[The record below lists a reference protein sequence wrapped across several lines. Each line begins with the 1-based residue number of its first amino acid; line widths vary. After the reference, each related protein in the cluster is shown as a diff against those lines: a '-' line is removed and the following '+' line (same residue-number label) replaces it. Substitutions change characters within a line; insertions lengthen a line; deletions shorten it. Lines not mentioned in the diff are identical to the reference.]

1 MTIHTS
7 EPRYCEF
14 CGISGRCSVCGWDHG
29 DEGDTEGT
37 QEPATPPGPSD
48 DELELLYLALMP
60 ADLWWTEHEAD
71 VRAAVGRCVASQEA
85 RHGR

>member
-29 DEGDTEGT
+29 DEGDLSALDGPREASG
-37 QEPATPPGPSD
+37 PMAATSE
-48 DELELLYLALMP
+48 DELELLYMALIP
-60 ADLWWTEHEAD
+60 ADLWWLEHEAD
-71 VRAAVGRCVASQEA
+71 VRAAVGRCV
-85 RHGR
+85 RG